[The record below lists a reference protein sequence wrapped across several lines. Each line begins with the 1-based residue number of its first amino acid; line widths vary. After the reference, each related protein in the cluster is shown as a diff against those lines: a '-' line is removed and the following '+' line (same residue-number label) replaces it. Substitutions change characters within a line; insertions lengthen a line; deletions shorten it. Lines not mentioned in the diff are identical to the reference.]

1 MKLYYTTRELS
12 DHASEIWLLRA
23 LGAEVLDAGSADTNH
38 AYRNVG
44 GGSGGASWLQ
54 EHLRSNYSVC
64 WSTPSDNI
72 AKDGML
78 DAGVCDSQANDLH
91 QRWSNYCKYSP
102 VHTHTL
108 HSSSCCCY
116 VFFAVALFDNITI
129 DLNCTAS
136 SC

>member
-91 QRWSNYCKYSP
+91 QRWSNYCKY
-102 VHTHTL
+102 
-108 HSSSCCCY
+108 
-116 VFFAVALFDNITI
+116 
-129 DLNCTAS
+129 
-136 SC
+136 

>member
-91 QRWSNYCKYSP
+91 QRWSNYCKYST
-102 VHTHTL
+102 VHTL
-108 HSSSCCCY
+108 HS
-116 VFFAVALFDNITI
+116 
-129 DLNCTAS
+129 TAAAAAS
-136 SC
+136 FLPWRF